1 MNLFF
6 PNYEDFKTNKLIK
19 DRHYEIVFEMFSKKL
34 MLMNNN
40 TNLNNEDILKNLIL
54 KKENT
59 SFHIP
64 SNYQTFISLSF
75 HFSFF
80 DCNIYLPLHVYYDD
94 NGKNTHYL
102 SNCKSLLREIPF
114 KDILNID
121 HFKNTGDYLQFDLND
136 NHLDYIYKI
145 KKDNH
150 IKNPLNPKLLIEL
163 TYCFDK
169 DHKVIR
175 KVFESKDFKKNQS
188 DSYSMDAFDN
198 IKAETMFLIY
208 IQHIF
213 REKENVDPVYINY
226 SEINFNDSNWM
237 KKIEE
242 EYRKRLNSK
251 NNDLFL
257 TNLNILEMIAL

>member
-19 DRHYEIVFEMFSKKL
+19 DRHYEIIFEMFSKKL

-40 TNLNNEDILKNLIL
+40 PNLNNEDILKNLIL

-59 SFHIP
+59 SFYIS
-64 SNYQTFISLSF
+64 SNYKTFISLKF
-75 HFSFF
+75 NFTFF
-80 DCNIYLPLHVYYDD
+80 DCNIYLPMHVYYDET
-94 NGKNTHYL
+94 GKNTHYL
-102 SNCKSLLREIPF
+102 SSYEGLSKEKYLKE
-114 KDILNID
+114 ILNIN
-121 HFKNTGDYLQFDLND
+121 HFKNENDCLHFSLND

-150 IKNPLNPKLLIEL
+150 IKNPLNTNLLIEL

-188 DSYSMDAFDN
+188 ISYSLDAFN
-198 IKAETMFLIY
+198 NFKTETMFLIY
-208 IQHIF
+208 LKHILK
-213 REKENVDPVYINY
+213 EKENVDPIYINY

-237 KKIEE
+237 NQIEE
-242 EYRKRLNSK
+242 DYRKRLNRE

-257 TNLNILEMIAL
+257 TNLNILEMIEI